1 MILSILFTVFSATTY
16 ASFSDV
22 PSTHPNAVAVEWAQ
36 AKGIVSGYDDNTFKP
51 DSTINRAEFVKILLG
66 SKYDLYEIEYTDF
79 LDNHDFTD
87 VPANVWYEPY
97 ILFAWQKNIID
108 GYADKTFRASNTI
121 NLAEAA
127 KIITNVQLEKP
138 LEPMGTYWYEA
149 YIQYLQNYNALPGN
163 TDPSHLITRG
173 EMVEIVYTMNLA
185 TTGNASTSLERI
197 ARINEVKL
205 SFSYPDLWGDVKK
218 SIINNDLLYY
228 DFPSYTN
235 SPIIKLINITDSE
248 KEVCTLSDCRTVS
261 TNDMMVEISSNPDVI
276 IAGIPM
282 KLIDYYSVEGGLFVR
297 KYNFFRN
304 DYEVSIFH
312 FFDFPTE
319 LERRYYKDTSLWEAY
334 TTMMG
339 SDNTEDAI
347 NRVLQKFPDETVK
360 LKKEVMLFEDVM
372 STIVLE

>member
-1 MILSILFTVFSATTY
+1 MLLYISLMILSILFTVFSATTY

-149 YIQYLQNYNALPGN
+149 YIQYLQNYNALPSN
-163 TDPSHLITRG
+163 TDPAYRITRG
-173 EMVEIVYTMNLA
+173 DMVEMMYDFNESTLCTAKPRMVTNAAYGSIEELYPVSAKYYRGYDDKYQIMALFTTIDCGNERVQQFFPQQEYADVAVSVNANNPQLETFLINNGFTAQSQYFDELKNLPIKRWGINIV
-185 TTGNASTSLERI
+185 SLETLK
-197 ARINEVKL
+197 A
-205 SFSYPDLWGDVKK
+205 
-218 SIINNDLLYY
+218 LY
-228 DFPSYTN
+228 
-235 SPIIKLINITDSE
+235 E
-248 KEVCTLSDCRTVS
+248 
-261 TNDMMVEISSNPDVI
+261 
-276 IAGIPM
+276 
-282 KLIDYYSVEGGLFVR
+282 
-297 KYNFFRN
+297 FRN
-304 DYEVSIFH
+304 DIF
-312 FFDFPTE
+312 
-319 LERRYYKDTSLWEAY
+319 S
-334 TTMMG
+334 
-339 SDNTEDAI
+339 SDCT
-347 NRVLQKFPDETVK
+347 KCG
-360 LKKEVMLFEDVM
+360 
-372 STIVLE
+372 